1 VNLERASTHS
11 RIHVVY
17 GNARLPELAIDA
29 PNRFERVQEP
39 LRNRSRIES
48 EPALLGGQEQVQ
60 KLAAQDRKIIEK
72 TTILFGGPL
81 GQARNDNRAAD
92 QFGFAD

>member
-1 VNLERASTHS
+1 M
-11 RIHVVY
+11 
-17 GNARLPELAIDA
+17 
-29 PNRFERVQEP
+29 
-39 LRNRSRIES
+39 
-48 EPALLGGQEQVQ
+48 Q

-72 TTILFGGPL
+72 TPILFGGPL